1 MAEQNISKL
10 MTEYLYREIITEKE
24 TQSLVANR
32 FIQAKT
38 KTEVV
43 NLIGFALGYVQNE
56 EPDLRKFERDD
67 LFEPKVRKQLLAIVE
82 RMPSLDFMFLP
93 LVLVRETDGVSI
105 MPLLCVRKALQTVYL
120 DMSLRLYDTFPEFL
134 EENKLPPC
142 QLWYP
147 TDGLIRF
154 NANGK
159 LLLSCCTIKKR
170 YTGVLKGIAVAGNI
184 AATGLVLSPIAP
196 VAAPII
202 LLACNVPLIGFSIAD
217 LVDGCKYER
226 GTVVAGRS
234 AALVVNLVTFSTVG
248 LTAACK
254 AAGLRNLLS
263 AEKLLL
269 LEKAEMVMKVTA
281 RTVSSA
287 NAVYSIIGSVNGW
300 QNLSGAEWV
309 QVAANLCFAYHEV
322 ISVATAT
329 TLFLKL
335 QKNGLVQFFLNSCP
349 GVARAL
355 LEAKIDGWFGKM
367 LDLVF
372 GYLQSEAVEFTV
384 DKDFTTIRLLGYELR
399 FETLFQLNTDAMLS
413 LLQYLRSYIAPIRKL
428 GALAK
433 GSFTHEVLVA
443 LMELLKL
450 VGQLQYVSYKLDE
463 YITIGR
469 GFRFSFGT
477 LLDWWNAPAHD
488 RISLLKAI
496 ASLNDSKTEQLNEI
510 RSTRLGAGGDAA
522 LFCWLAQTGNR
533 HQSALRFLLETAA
546 LTGKQP
552 IVFDRKHIVI
562 SSLLSLSV
570 EEWKIIHSYQQCL
583 SNTRFLQICKDAED
597 QQKSRSEVR
606 LLERAKSAWI
616 RTCNDPTYHTQLET
630 VSLLKKLFSHSNISP
645 PLTLGEALD
654 YALSFEDATV
664 GKVYYTILFAW
675 RVLVQEQRSTFDRAA
690 MMARFYELMDDASK
704 LQMNR
709 CMILNHQNQE
719 TDHNKALINI
729 ARGATRCIHYGEN
742 CKQMEELYFDSKEKG
757 ACWLHLLPALR
768 HKEGRDQFNSTL
780 RYLLK
785 KGDAKVLVNEDG
797 GDGEG
802 NRAQH
807 VMFYRGKMMVVL
819 EMFHLPCGKWS
830 ASIHL
835 CSLSFR
841 NRALKTD

>member
-170 YTGVLKGIAVAGNI
+170 YTGVLKTIAVAGNI

-372 GYLQSEAVEFTV
+372 RYLQSEAVEFTV

-399 FETLFQLNTDAMLS
+399 FETLFQLNTDAMLA

-450 VGQLQYVSYKLDE
+450 VGQLQHVSYKLDE
-463 YITIGR
+463 YIT
-469 GFRFSFGT
+469 
-477 LLDWWNAPAHD
+477 
-488 RISLLKAI
+488 
-496 ASLNDSKTEQLNEI
+496 
-510 RSTRLGAGGDAA
+510 
-522 LFCWLAQTGNR
+522 
-533 HQSALRFLLETAA
+533 
-546 LTGKQP
+546 
-552 IVFDRKHIVI
+552 
-562 SSLLSLSV
+562 
-570 EEWKIIHSYQQCL
+570 
-583 SNTRFLQICKDAED
+583 ICKDAED

-616 RTCNDPTYHTQLET
+616 RTCNDHTYRTQLET
-630 VSLLKKLFSHSNISP
+630 VSLLKKLFTHSNIPP

-719 TDHNKALINI
+719 TDHNMALINI
-729 ARGATRCIHYGEN
+729 ARGATRFIHYGEN